1 MVSRQRQLGW
11 RGWVM
16 RGLASILILGLLGL
30 SGGVIWL
37 LTPQSL
43 LPEAAAAT
51 VSDEIVA
58 VTVSD
63 SEIAFNPAAPVS
75 KVGLIIYPG
84 AKVPAVGYAPLA
96 RMIASRGYAT
106 YLVSMP
112 GNLALLAVDRAQAVQ
127 SAHPEIAT
135 WVVAGHSL
143 GGVAAAQFASRNPAS
158 VQGLVLWASYPI
170 DDLSSRDLA
179 VLSIWGELDRS
190 RANFDSAETRASLPA
205 DTEFIE
211 IPGGNHEQFGYYTGQ
226 ANDPIA
232 TVSRAEQQETIAE
245 ATIALL
251 ESLSVP

>member
-84 AKVPAVGYAPLA
+84 AKVPAVGY
-96 RMIASRGYAT
+96 
-106 YLVSMP
+106 P
-112 GNLALLAVDRAQAVQ
+112 G
-127 SAHPEIAT
+127 P
-135 WVVAGHSL
+135 
-143 GGVAAAQFASRNPAS
+143 
-158 VQGLVLWASYPI
+158 
-170 DDLSSRDLA
+170 
-179 VLSIWGELDRS
+179 RS
-190 RANFDSAETRASLPA
+190 RRSATRLW
-205 DTEFIE
+205 
-211 IPGGNHEQFGYYTGQ
+211 
-226 ANDPIA
+226 
-232 TVSRAEQQETIAE
+232 RA
-245 ATIALL
+245 
-251 ESLSVP
+251 